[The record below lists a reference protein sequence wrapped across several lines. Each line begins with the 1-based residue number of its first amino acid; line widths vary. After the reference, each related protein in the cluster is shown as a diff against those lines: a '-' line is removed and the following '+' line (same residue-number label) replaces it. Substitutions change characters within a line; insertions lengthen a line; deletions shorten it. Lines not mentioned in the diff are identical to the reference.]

1 MQIPEPGAFSMQSSL
16 YVSIKTSIALLEASG
31 FLSVRVLQAKLLVCF
46 YEVGH
51 AIETAASISIAGC
64 GRIVQALGLGRKGFQ
79 EVGGLDE
86 EVLMGNE
93 EKKRVRWATI
103 LLDR

>member
-1 MQIPEPGAFSMQSSL
+1 MQTPEPGSVSMQSSL
-16 YVSIKTSIALLEASG
+16 YVSIKTTMALLEASG
-31 FLSVRVLQAKLLVCF
+31 FLSVRVLQARLLVCF

-51 AIETAASISIAGC
+51 AIDTAASISIAGC
-64 GRIVQALGLGRKGFQ
+64 GRIVQALGLDRKGFQ

-86 EVLMGNE
+86 EGLMGSE
-93 EKKRVRWATI
+93 QEKRVRWATI